1 MIIRDFIKRLVKR
14 SQLDKMSN
22 GLRLEQLF
30 SRCDTSGSGLIDSD
44 DFQDLCAGFGIEEVL
59 VNCIQT
65 GILVSERLF
74 DHQRKSPYHVFRETV
89 TSSLLT
95 WTTMETERSISR
107 ISPLAF
113 VTF

>member
-1 MIIRDFIKRLVKR
+1 
-14 SQLDKMSN
+14 MSN

-65 GILVSERLF
+65 VIVSERLF
-74 DHQRKSPYHVFRETV
+74 DNQRKSPSNHVFRETV

-95 WTTMETERSISR
+95 WTTMEMERSISR
-107 ISPLAF
+107 ISHLAF